1 MTLYNL
7 FDQYKAKRLLFRSEN
22 TVRLYLHT
30 IRSFGK
36 TLERMPMLEDLTSD
50 NVEKHMARIIQK
62 GGSPASANKDRSQLL
77 ALWRYAAVHKMIE
90 TWPEVQQAIE
100 PEQVPMGWLPG
111 EIDRLFESASQE
123 RRKIGNVQASV
134 WWTALFHALFAT
146 GERVGAIMQLHTRHF
161 QGHYLLVPAAFRK
174 GRRRDRLYSL
184 HDAATNAL
192 AELRAQVRQGK
203 ELFPFPYSSTYVYK
217 RLDVILQRA
226 GLPCDRKS
234 KFHRVRKTVASAVAQ
249 AGGDPTAALDHASPK
264 TTKKYLDPRIVGDV
278 AVSDILHNY
287 INSAKSQ

>member
-36 TLERMPMLEDLTSD
+36 TLGRTPTLEDLTSD
-50 NVEKHMARIIQK
+50 NVEMHMARIIQK

-77 ALWRYAAVHKMIE
+77 ALWRFAAVHKLVD
-90 TWPEVQQAIE
+90 TWPEVQMAVE
-100 PEQVPMGWLPG
+100 PDQVPMGWMPD
-111 EIDRLFESASQE
+111 EIDRLFAAAAKES
-123 RRKIGNVQASV
+123 RKIGYVQASV
-134 WWTALFHALFAT
+134 WWTALFHTLFAT
-146 GERVGAIMQLHTRHF
+146 GERVGAILQLAPRHF

-184 HDAATNAL
+184 TDAATASL
-192 AELRAQVRQGK
+192 AELRAQSKKGTQ
-203 ELFPFPYSSTYVYK
+203 LFPFPYSSTYVYK
-217 RLDVILQRA
+217 RLNVILQRA

-278 AVSDILHNY
+278 AVANIMEHY
-287 INSAKSQ
+287 VNSAKTQ